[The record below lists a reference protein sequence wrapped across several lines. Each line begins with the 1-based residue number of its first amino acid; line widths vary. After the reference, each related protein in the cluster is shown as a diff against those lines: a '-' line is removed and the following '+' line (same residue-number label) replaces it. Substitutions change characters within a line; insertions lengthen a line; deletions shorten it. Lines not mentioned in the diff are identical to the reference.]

1 MESKAT
7 KDVEMKDSTKTE
19 EIKVEKVEEKYD
31 PYFEIK
37 KSLVLLDKAVK
48 EKDIKHCAAIARG
61 FKRVW
66 KEVTLKDVGQMF

>member
-61 FKRVW
+61 FKRV
-66 KEVTLKDVGQMF
+66 